1 MNKALAGFGGLAAAV
16 LLNLSTAQAQGTIK
30 IGLVM
35 SYTGQFADL
44 GTMMD
49 TAVKLYVKKYGDTV
63 AGKKIEFIRKDS
75 GAAGSA
81 PDVAKRLVQELIVRD
96 NVDIIAGFS
105 LTPDALASADVLTES
120 KKPAVIMNAA
130 TAIITAR
137 SPYFVRTSI
146 PLPAAMGALGTWAAK
161 SGVKKSYTMVTD
173 YGPGIDSEQAY
184 QTAFKEAGGEI
195 VGSVRFPVVSPDFSA
210 FVQRLKDSKS
220 ESVFIFVPG
229 GEQPAALGKALAEHG
244 LSPKN
249 TKVMSSGELTNDNP
263 LKSMGAA
270 AEGIISA
277 WHYDW
282 RHKSAL
288 NDEFV
293 KGFREMLNGR
303 NPDQFSI
310 SAYDGMHAIYEAL
323 KKTNGNP
330 NGDVFVNAL
339 KGAKWESPRGPVS
352 IDPETRDIV
361 QTIYMRRVEK
371 IGDQFGN
378 VEFDKLEN
386 VKDPVK
392 LKLKAD
398 GKLTDNG
405 LTK

>member
-1 MNKALAGFGGLAAAV
+1 MKKILAGLGGLATAV
-16 LLNLSTAQAQGTIK
+16 LLSLTPAQAQGTIK

-105 LTPDALASADVLTES
+105 LTPDALASADTLTES

-130 TAIITAR
+130 TAIITAK

-184 QTAFKEAGGEI
+184 QSAFKAAGGEI

-229 GEQPAALGKALAEHG
+229 GEQPAALGKALTEHG
-244 LSPKN
+244 LSPKT
-249 TKVMSSGELTNDNP
+249 TKVFSSGELTNEAP

-277 WHYDW
+277 WSYDW
-282 RHKSAL
+282 RHKSAM
-288 NDEFV
+288 NEEFV

-303 NPDQFSI
+303 NPDQFSV
-310 SAYDGMHAIYEAL
+310 SAWDGMDAIYRAL
-323 KKTNGNP
+323 KKTNGNAK
-330 NGDVFVNAL
+330 GDDFIAAL
-339 KGAKWESPRGPVS
+339 KGASWESPRGPIS

-371 IGDQFGN
+371 IGDTYGN
-378 VEFDKLEN
+378 VEFDKLDA

-392 LKLKAD
+392 LKLKEE
-398 GKLTDNG
+398 GKLTPDG

>member
-1 MNKALAGFGGLAAAV
+1 MKKILAGFGGLAAAV
-16 LLNLSTAQAQGTIK
+16 LLSLSTAQAQGTIK

-161 SGVKKSYTMVTD
+161 SGIKKSYTMVTD
-173 YGPGIDSEQAY
+173 YGPGIDSEQAF
-184 QTAFKEAGGEI
+184 QTAFKEGGGEI

-249 TKVMSSGELTNDNP
+249 TKVMSQRRTDQRSPAQEHGRGSRGHHLR
-263 LKSMGAA
+263 M
-270 AEGIISA
+270 
-277 WHYDW
+277 
-282 RHKSAL
+282 AL
-288 NDEFV
+288 
-293 KGFREMLNGR
+293 
-303 NPDQFSI
+303 
-310 SAYDGMHAIYEAL
+310 
-323 KKTNGNP
+323 
-330 NGDVFVNAL
+330 
-339 KGAKWESPRGPVS
+339 
-352 IDPETRDIV
+352 
-361 QTIYMRRVEK
+361 
-371 IGDQFGN
+371 
-378 VEFDKLEN
+378 
-386 VKDPVK
+386 
-392 LKLKAD
+392 
-398 GKLTDNG
+398 
-405 LTK
+405 